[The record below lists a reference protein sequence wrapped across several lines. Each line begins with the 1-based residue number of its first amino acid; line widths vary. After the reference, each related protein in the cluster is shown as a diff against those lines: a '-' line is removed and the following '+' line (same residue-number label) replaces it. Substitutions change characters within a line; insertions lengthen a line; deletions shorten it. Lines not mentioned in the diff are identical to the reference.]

1 MGGIPIV
8 SLDKIYLEGENDN
21 IIFLDCTRL
30 DESKNLVSRNDPNNQ
45 DSVINQIMKIANKLK
60 RNNKNKIFLVDDVVF
75 SGSVLRTIIDLFNRC
90 GIEVVGIRSS
100 ITTKSSYDYFNQN
113 LLYGLDAGYMMSE
126 DVIDQICERDFYFG
140 IVQSGIS
147 IKKDGEIFKAPYF
160 KPYGNPVKRASIPED
175 FEEMFSTGCI
185 NRSIILWKEMEK
197 LSKREILTNELP
209 EKINF
214 VEDDK
219 RIVKVLE
226 RRK

>member
-8 SLDKIYLEGENDN
+8 SLDKIYLEGDNDN

-126 DVIDQICERDFYFG
+126 RDFYFG